1 MVNEKQLQDIANI
14 LRRDSLIS
22 TTAAGSG
29 HPTSCL
35 SCAEIISVLFFNEMA
50 YDRIN
55 AFNPD
60 NDELILS
67 KGHATPI
74 LYSALYR
81 GKFII
86 HHPDSLRKLKS
97 PLEGHPI
104 PSSHIP
110 FIKVATGS
118 LGQGLSIGVG
128 MALAAKLQK
137 RKFRTYVLLGDS
149 EVAEGSVYEA
159 MELAG
164 YYKLNNLIAVVDVNR
179 LGQRGET
186 MLGYD
191 INAYKKRFEG
201 FGWNAISVNGHNINP
216 LIKAFKEVRN
226 SKKPVVIIAKT
237 IKGKGVSFLEDK
249 NGWHGKVLDKEQ
261 LEKALEEIPNPEMPK
276 ITIKRPEKVNVKI
289 QKKKNPVINKYKIG
303 NMIAT
308 REAYGNALAA
318 LAKADPK
325 VLAVDGEVSN
335 STMSE
340 KVKQTAPNQFIEA
353 YIAEQNMA
361 GMALGLSKKDYN
373 VFASTF
379 AAFLSRAH
387 DQIRM
392 AAVSKP
398 STITFSGSHA
408 GVSIGKDG
416 VSQMGLEDIAMFRSI
431 PFSFVFYPSDA
442 VSAEKL
448 VHLAYKTTG
457 LKYIRT
463 TRSKTPVIYGNKEK
477 FSLADF
483 KILRKSDK
491 DKVVISGAGITTHEA
506 LKAYD
511 KLKQHGISVAV
522 VDLYCIKP
530 FNIKKF
536 INFINKHGN
545 KLIVAEDHYPEGGI
559 GEMLSSYLANSKIKV
574 NILAVNTI
582 PHSGAEDELL
592 EKYGIDWKAIVRA
605 VKDLD

>member
-216 LIKAFKEVRN
+216 LIKAFKEARN